1 MVLGPASAGGVCG
14 AQSQIGVKLGAHT
27 KSLGSS
33 VSQGGFRVDCL
44 NLF

>member
-33 VSQGGFRVDCL
+33 VSELTVLIYF
-44 NLF
+44 NF